1 MPRARGFVIPSIA
14 RPALAWV
21 MEPSGRAV
29 TPAGRYGSAGREVGM
44 ATARIIYTWPDGSCV
59 DLEVDSGDDTAHP
72 DLLDELVRR
81 VIVLYRETCVAGE

>member
-1 MPRARGFVIPSIA
+1 
-14 RPALAWV
+14 
-21 MEPSGRAV
+21 
-29 TPAGRYGSAGREVGM
+29 M